1 MFAPKDQKAQFRI
14 GSKVMYDYCA
24 GVFGVVRKEWDANG
38 TLHYTIANTTSTF
51 YVRASELTKA

>member
-24 GVFGVVRKEWDANG
+24 GVFEGLGCPDDMDPTDTKPSDFMKRKFGVK
-38 TLHYTIANTTSTF
+38 
-51 YVRASELTKA
+51 